1 MDASYSEFPHEIIC
15 YVSNRE
21 KAPKNV
27 ISLLKNREKNTC
39 KTSKQR
45 I

>member
-27 ISLLKNREKNTC
+27 ILKNREKNTC